1 MATMRLS
8 DAVEGFLM
16 FKAVDCS
23 KHTLKDYDN
32 TFRQWLTFLEDDP
45 PVDEVTAAH
54 VQRFL
59 YYLRVDRELKP
70 KTVKNALTGISSFF
84 SWAEVE
90 LQVAHVVRGRVQL
103 PNAPAP
109 EIIPLTQKETKDL
122 IRACAR
128 SASWQSARRTT
139 TEAKRP
145 TRWRD
150 RAIILTLLDTG
161 ARAQELC
168 DLKVG
173 DVNLETGMAVIRKG
187 KRNKERI
194 VYLGKITRESLWR
207 YLAKREFK
215 DKTDP
220 LFMTSKRGPL
230 DRHALRKMLARAG
243 DRAEISEPVYP
254 HRLRHTFAIN
264 YLRNGGDIYTLQRL
278 LGHSSLDMVRRY
290 LSIAEVDLEQT
301 HRRASPVDN
310 WRL

>member
-1 MATMRLS
+1 MAEMRLS
-8 DAVEGFLM
+8 DAVEGFLL

-23 KHTLKDYDN
+23 KHTLRDYDN
-32 TFRQWLTFLEDDP
+32 TFRQWLAFLEDDP
-45 PVDEVTAAH
+45 LVDEVTAAH

-59 YYLRVDRELKP
+59 YFLRVDRELKA

-90 LQVAHVVRGRVQL
+90 LRVAHVVRGRVKL

-109 EIIPLTQKETKDL
+109 EIIPLTQKELKDL

-128 SASWQSARRTT
+128 SASWQSAKRTT

-145 TRWRD
+145 TRLRD

-173 DVNLETGMAVIRKG
+173 DVNLETGMVVIRKG
-187 KRNKERI
+187 KRGKERV
-194 VYLGKITRESLWR
+194 VYLGSIAREGLWR

-230 DRHALRKMLARAG
+230 DRHALRKMLKLAG
-243 DRAEISEPVYP
+243 QRAEISEPVYP

-290 LSIAEVDLEQT
+290 LSIAEVDLAQT
-301 HRRASPVDN
+301 HKRASPVDN

>member
-1 MATMRLS
+1 
-8 DAVEGFLM
+8 M

-32 TFRQWLTFLEDDP
+32 TFRQWLAFLEDDP
-45 PVDEVTAAH
+45 PVDEVTAAM

-59 YYLRVDRELKP
+59 YFLRVDRELKP

-90 LQVAHVVRGRVQL
+90 LQVTHVVRGRVQL

-173 DVNLETGMAVIRKG
+173 DVNLETGMVVIRKG
-187 KRNKERI
+187 KRGKERI
-194 VYLGKITRESLWR
+194 TYLGKIARESLWR
-207 YLAKREFK
+207 YLAKRDFK
-215 DKTDP
+215 DKADP

-243 DRAEISEPVYP
+243 QRAEIGEPVYP